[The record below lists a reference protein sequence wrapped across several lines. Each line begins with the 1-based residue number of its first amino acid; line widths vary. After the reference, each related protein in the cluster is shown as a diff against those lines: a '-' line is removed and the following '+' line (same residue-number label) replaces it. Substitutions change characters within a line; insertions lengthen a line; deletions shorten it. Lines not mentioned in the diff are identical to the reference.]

1 MNTKRRIAVN
11 AGGGYVPGMNAV
23 AAGVARAAHHLGW
36 ECVGIRDGYEG
47 VLFPDRYPGG
57 GVVPLTPAAVDG
69 LADAPA
75 PLLGTSRVDPE
86 RVRTVTDE
94 VVTEPDRSADVLVA
108 LKRERI
114 DAVVSVVDRRAMGI
128 AWKLQKKG
136 LPTVCVPESV
146 ENDLAVTELSFGFN
160 TAVSFT
166 VELLDRVRQAARS
179 THRVAVVE
187 VLGQFAGWLALHA
200 GTAALADAVLIPE
213 IHYDLG
219 KVAARL
225 TAGGPRPAL
234 VVVAEGARGRGRKH
248 SSPLSRASRGRRRE
262 SAAGA
267 LARFRGRQPSPGDR
281 AGRGGRRIGR
291 GRTAP
296 PHHARHIPGR
306 PRTTPPRRPTHGH
319 RQAARAGL
327 RGGGRRRAP
336 RRTDRGRRRLPPAE
350 AGLRPTR

>member
-234 VVVAEGARGRGRKH
+234 VVVAEGA
-248 SSPLSRASRGRRRE
+248 
-262 SAAGA
+262 
-267 LARFRGRQPSPGDR
+267 ARSGTQ
-281 AGRGGRRIGR
+281 
-291 GRTAP
+291 T
-296 PHHARHIPGR
+296 
-306 PRTTPPRRPTHGH
+306 
-319 RQAARAGL
+319 Q
-327 RGGGRRRAP
+327 
-336 RRTDRGRRRLPPAE
+336 
-350 AGLRPTR
+350 